1 MEMNTD
7 KKSAMYYYLKMP
19 FDFFTR
25 PEVLMLRTMEH
36 GYEIICL
43 FLQMVGRAA
52 ECSGYLR
59 FTDYEAFTA
68 QTLAASFML
77 DVSKKDVCESA
88 LVNLKRFG
96 LIDILDDGTI
106 FINNIEEFVGS
117 ETVWAEKKRQ
127 QREAARIKLDK
138 ERSEQK
144 QKEESK
150 RTDEGQKGTTEGQC
164 PDNVPKCPDNV
175 HIYREEKKREELE
188 RECCAR
194 ARTRE
199 RENTRPTE
207 EEVSE
212 IVSEL
217 KLDGFNVKKFVS
229 FWNACDWK
237 DKNGRDVSKNL
248 KDRILYWHE
257 TEPII
262 QNRSGNVLKVT
273 EPCRSGYQRDQYGFE
288 FMVNESDHVR
298 LEGQAAN
305 DLLDQLL
312 AEK

>member
-1 MEMNTD
+1 MSHPFRIRVAAQHHLVEKLNRCLVAAVSVKVFGAAD
-7 KKSAMYYYLKMP
+7 KPVNDYLRQWKLLTLEEKESDAAVRALLCHTAGIMDGDDG
-19 FDFFTR
+19 FYGLRRGD
-25 PEVLMLRTMEH
+25 PEV
-36 GYEIICL
+36 
-43 FLQMVGRAA
+43 
-52 ECSGYLR
+52 S
-59 FTDYEAFTA
+59 
-68 QTLAASFML
+68 
-77 DVSKKDVCESA
+77 
-88 LVNLKRFG
+88 
-96 LIDILDDGTI
+96 LIDILEDGTI

-150 RTDEGQKGTTEGQC
+150 KTDEGQKWTIEGQC
-164 PDNVPKCPDNV
+164 PDNVPECPDNV

-188 RECCAR
+188 KECCAC
-194 ARTRE
+194 AHTRE

-262 QNRSGNVLKVT
+262 QKRSGNVLKVT
-273 EPCRSGYQRDQYGFE
+273 EPCRPGYQRDQYGFE
-288 FMVNESDHVR
+288 FMVNDYDQNH
-298 LEGQAAN
+298 LDGQAAN

-312 AEK
+312 SEN